1 MSNVTDADV
10 RWPLGAPL
18 SSDWFALREAV
29 RAWQP
34 DLIVA
39 VARKMP
45 RIDEA
50 AGLDLAA
57 VATTISDLAIP
68 FCAPFIRGA
77 RVAVIDDSVNV
88 GSTVRHAAE
97 ALREL
102 GATEVEAFALYS
114 REKERVELDDQ
125 GTKLRLVA
133 DEPYN
138 HRLWREIAAQAP
150 MLISRLNKPYDLD
163 FPVIPCELTTPLA
176 DAADLIAELHQRFDD
191 NVFDVTTAVGRE
203 LGMHRF
209 SIDRVNVDGPFSKV
223 RLYFDSHTGH
233 LNVVP
238 MEIAA
243 PLPVTPP
250 EGFPSWASLAFD
262 ALIAAAGRTCTDELR
277 ARALLFVGS
286 LNAGV
291 EWLLEVSDI
300 IRPSSSTLVDLQEA
314 ELIFGPA
321 VRNMS
326 LPSSLV
332 ALRGEAIRAERR
344 ALDDTTIERTSGPVQ
359 DHTESPK
366 GNDTSVSVSAPTS
379 PAFEHVWPLLREQ
392 VEAADSTDPIVRA
405 VVIFEGLSRVVGSES
420 TKLYQL
426 DWPYSLDQIVADP
439 YLRLR
444 IGFTAADL
452 TAMFRHGARTERT
465 AEGWRRTTSKVLDR
479 LIDAGMVV
487 PTIAEYN
494 GKYYRVYRKGEA
506 QSREETVDRILRA
519 LHEYGSP
526 MSSTRLSKVGVITSF
541 VVPTSSAAHV
551 APYQRGNVL
560 AFDADLLD
568 DETEMSRFLVRN
580 KKIVRQVDSNGD

>member
-1 MSNVTDADV
+1 M

-18 SSDWFALREAV
+18 SADWFALRDAV
-29 RAWQP
+29 RDWRP

-50 AGLDLAA
+50 AGLHLADI
-57 VATTISDLAIP
+57 ATTISDLAIP

-88 GSTVRHAAE
+88 GSTIRHAAE
-97 ALREL
+97 ALRDI
-102 GATEVEAFALYS
+102 GATEVQAFALYS

-163 FPVIPCELTTPLA
+163 FPVIPCELTAPLG
-176 DAADLIAELHQRFDD
+176 DAADLIAELNERFGD

-203 LGMHRF
+203 LDTHRL
-209 SIDRVNVDGPFSKV
+209 SIDRTNTAGPFSKV
-223 RLYFDSHTGH
+223 RLYFDAHTGQ

-238 MEIAA
+238 MEIAT
-243 PLPVTPP
+243 PLPIAPPP
-250 EGFPSWASLAFD
+250 EFPTWASQAFRV
-262 ALIAAAGRTCTDELR
+262 LVAAAGRTCTDELR
-277 ARALLFVGS
+277 ARALLFVAS
-286 LNAGV
+286 LGAGIT
-291 EWLLEVSDI
+291 WLAEVSDI
-300 IRPSSSTLVDLQEA
+300 IRPKSSTLVDLHEA

-332 ALRGEAIRAERR
+332 ALRVEAASADAAGVDDESARTPQGPAGPGRQETEPSMSVRATAAPTTA
-344 ALDDTTIERTSGPVQ
+344 ALPVR
-359 DHTESPK
+359 
-366 GNDTSVSVSAPTS
+366 TS
-379 PAFEHVWPLLREQ
+379 PAFEHVWPLMREH
-392 VEAADSTDPIVRA
+392 VEAAESTDPIVRT
-405 VVIFEGLSRVVGSES
+405 VTIFECLSRVVGSES

-426 DWPYSLDQIVADP
+426 DWPYTFDQIVADP

-444 IGFTAADL
+444 VGFTAADL
-452 TAMFRHGARTERT
+452 TAMLQHGARTERT
-465 AEGWRRTTSKVLDR
+465 PEGWRRTTSKVLDH

-487 PTIAEYN
+487 PTIAAYDN
-494 GKYYRVYRKGEA
+494 KYYRVYRKGEA
-506 QSREETVDRILRA
+506 QGREETVDRMLRA
-519 LHEYGSP
+519 LHEYGAP

-568 DETEMSRFLVRN
+568 DETEMSRFLIRN
-580 KKIVRQVDSNGD
+580 KKVVRKVDSQGD